1 MFNIGLCEFAIILFW
16 LMCFMNHKL
25 MIVLKKGEIQRPSK
39 VIYLCYNAGKTYS
52 LIHIVNKSST
62 FNISEFVI
70 VLFYCIAFII
80 IIIIVINDNE
90 PKAFV

>member
-1 MFNIGLCEFAIILFW
+1 MQVKHI
-16 LMCFMNHKL
+16 
-25 MIVLKKGEIQRPSK
+25 
-39 VIYLCYNAGKTYS
+39 S

-80 IIIIVINDNE
+80 IIIIIIIIVINNNE

>member
-1 MFNIGLCEFAIILFW
+1 MRVKHI
-16 LMCFMNHKL
+16 
-25 MIVLKKGEIQRPSK
+25 
-39 VIYLCYNAGKTYS
+39 S

-80 IIIIVINDNE
+80 IIIVVINNNE
-90 PKAFV
+90 PKALSKGKIQNLLFICYKAGILFVQLIQFLCLI

>member
-1 MFNIGLCEFAIILFW
+1 MRVKYI
-16 LMCFMNHKL
+16 
-25 MIVLKKGEIQRPSK
+25 
-39 VIYLCYNAGKTYS
+39 S

-80 IIIIVINDNE
+80 IIIIIIVINNNE
-90 PKAFV
+90 PKAFVWSKGKIQKMYLLQSGYVLFVQLIQFLCLR

>member
-1 MFNIGLCEFAIILFW
+1 MRVKHI
-16 LMCFMNHKL
+16 
-25 MIVLKKGEIQRPSK
+25 
-39 VIYLCYNAGKTYS
+39 S

-80 IIIIVINDNE
+80 IIVVINNNE
-90 PKAFV
+90 PKAFVWSKGKIQNLLFICYKAGMSYSFS